1 MHLLDSPSSLRDW
14 LADAPRPLALVP
26 TMGALHDGHL
36 ALIDRAREPEATH
49 DRPARAVVVSVFVNP
64 TQFGPDEDFDRYPRD
79 LERDLALLR
88 GRSVDAVFTPTAD
101 QLYPPGRPEVAID
114 LPELT
119 APLEGEHRPGHFAGV
134 CRVCLKLFNLAQ
146 PDYAVFG
153 EKDYQQL
160 AVMRAMVADLDLPMS
175 IVGCPTIREPDGLA
189 MSSRN
194 RYLTDDRHAEALG
207 VSRALS
213 AARKAWLANPTL
225 TPSAIERRMA
235 DTLIEHR
242 LEIDY
247 AVARHPDTLH
257 PLPSDQPARDD
268 ARLLIAVT
276 CGATR
281 LIDNAP
287 LSAAPSTAD

>member
-36 ALIDRAREPEATH
+36 ALIDRARDPEATH
-49 DRPARAVVVSVFVNP
+49 GRPARAVVVSVFVNP
-64 TQFGPDEDFDRYPRD
+64 TQFGPGEDFDRYPRD
-79 LERDLALLR
+79 LERDLALLSKR
-88 GRSVDAVFTPTAD
+88 GVDAVFTPNAD
-101 QLYPPGRPEVAID
+101 QLYPHGRPGVAID
-114 LPELT
+114 LPDLT
-119 APLEGEHRPGHFAGV
+119 TTLEGEHRPGHFAGV

-194 RYLTDDRHAEALG
+194 RFLNDNQRANALG
-207 VSRALS
+207 LS
-213 AARKAWLANPTL
+213 L
-225 TPSAIERRMA
+225 AIERARQLFAKGDILHPEPLAQEM
-235 DTLIEHR
+235 HR
-242 LEIDY
+242 VLVDHSLKVDY
-247 AVARHPDTLH
+247 AVVRHPTTLR
-257 PLPSDQPARDD
+257 PLDPDSPALPD
-268 ARLLIAVT
+268 ARLILAAHS
-276 CGATR
+276 GQTR

-287 LSAAPSTAD
+287 LS

>member
-36 ALIDRAREPEATH
+36 ALIDRARDPEATH

-64 TQFGPDEDFDRYPRD
+64 TQFGPGEDFDRYPRD
-79 LERDLALLR
+79 LERDLALLSK
-88 GRSVDAVFTPTAD
+88 RSVDAVFTPTAD

-160 AVMRAMVADLDLPMS
+160 AVMRAMVADLDLPMT
-175 IVGCPTIREPDGLA
+175 ILACPTVREPNGVA

-194 RYLTDDRHAEALG
+194 RYLSTVHRSHARGL
-207 VSRALS
+207 SRAL
-213 AARKAWLANPTL
+213 AAAQKAHAHGNTDPVALEHAMQVVL
-225 TPSAIERRMA
+225 TAHHL
-235 DTLIEHR
+235 D
-242 LEIDY
+242 IDY
-247 AVARHPDTLH
+247 AVVRHAETLQ
-257 PLPSDQPARDD
+257 PLDADASAPPD
-268 ARLLIAVT
+268 ARLILAAHA
-276 CGATR
+276 GKTR
-281 LIDNAP
+281 LIDNAA
-287 LSAAPSTAD
+287 LGE